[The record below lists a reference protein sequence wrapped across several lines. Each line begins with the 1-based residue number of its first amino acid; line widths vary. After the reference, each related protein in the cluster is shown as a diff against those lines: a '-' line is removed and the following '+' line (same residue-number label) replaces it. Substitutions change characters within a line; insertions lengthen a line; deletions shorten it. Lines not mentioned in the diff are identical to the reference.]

1 MSKDLITEY
10 CKGQSR
16 FPSWCGDFDVFSQEC
31 DLLTN
36 RLMQDIFERGRC
48 QPDEMVKAAVR
59 GRLAYFNDRLP
70 QDVKAEYEN
79 ALPFEIAENIKRQQ
93 LKKGASLPVLKGYIN
108 RTVFFEIPKVLA
120 KDGLLDEE
128 TESADE
134 LDRVPEPGGWV
145 LPLTGL
151 LEQIHEALA
160 RRVCHETKIKRREIL
175 IRQHQIFLRLTA
187 LLEEDMSANSAK
199 QIVADELGIKRK
211 MLERDLDDIENYLI
225 EENVLTRKRVGSLE
239 NKHDKEQDNA

>member
-1 MSKDLITEY
+1 
-10 CKGQSR
+10 
-16 FPSWCGDFDVFSQEC
+16 
-31 DLLTN
+31 
-36 RLMQDIFERGRC
+36 MQAIFERGRC
-48 QPDEMVKAAVR
+48 QPHEMVKAAVR

-70 QDVKAEYEN
+70 HDVKAEYEN
-79 ALPFEIAENIKRQQ
+79 ALPFEIAGNIKRQQ

-128 TESADE
+128 TEPADE
-134 LDRVPEPGGWV
+134 LDRIPEPGGGV

-160 RRVCHETKIKRREIL
+160 QRARQETKIKRRKIL
-175 IRQHQIFLRLTA
+175 IRQHQMFLRLTT
-187 LLEEDMSANSAK
+187 LLEEEIPTNSAK
-199 QIVADELGIKRK
+199 HIMADELNIKRK

-225 EENVLTRKRVGSLE
+225 EKNVLTRKRVGSLE
-239 NKHDKEQDNA
+239 NKHDKESDK